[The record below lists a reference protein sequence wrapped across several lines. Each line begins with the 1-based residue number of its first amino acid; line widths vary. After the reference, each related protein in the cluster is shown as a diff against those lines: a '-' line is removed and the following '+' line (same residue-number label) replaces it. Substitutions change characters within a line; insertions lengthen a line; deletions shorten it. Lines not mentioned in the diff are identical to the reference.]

1 MAPAKYLCFVRLSRS
16 SSLSFSSVKDI
27 RPAGEFVRSIIS
39 GAPAEAGAAGW
50 VNTRAMS
57 RAMSGAMIAVHNS
70 NFNAGAASPLGKQV
84 AEAQDFGQ
92 RHQHLAVL
100 IVEKIAKLSFCV
112 LRIFRGLRLSGVP
125 VCGRGVVNLI
135 GRLLRDMSLV
145 CGQTA
150 LGRGPCF
157 SVKRG

>member
-1 MAPAKYLCFVRLSRS
+1 M
-16 SSLSFSSVKDI
+16 KDI

-39 GAPAEAGAAGW
+39 GAPASAGAAGW
-50 VNTRAMS
+50 VNTRALLRALS
-57 RAMSGAMIAVHNS
+57 RAMIAVHNS

-112 LRIFRGLRLSGVP
+112 LRIFRGLCLSGVP
-125 VCGRGVVNLI
+125 VCVRGGGQPYWPAAAGYVAGLWSDCLGQGPLFQREARPVSLGYYRYQLI
-135 GRLLRDMSLV
+135 GHRVHR
-145 CGQTA
+145 
-150 LGRGPCF
+150 
-157 SVKRG
+157 